1 MLWMVVPT
9 RGTPAHESNH
19 GEPMPWECNMGARER
34 ASAAALHTT
43 HLPAFTTVAWE
54 RLSEGNFPRAVALL
68 FACCL
73 PHPMSDPFTTCKHLP
88 FRAASGEFCVEVRV
102 GLSQH
107 RIAAPLCSGTKYS
120 IQGPERPVI
129 RPLFHKRED

>member
-1 MLWMVVPT
+1 MRAITESQCPGTVT
-9 RGTPAHESNH
+9 RGKRKSQ
-19 GEPMPWECNMGARER
+19 CC
-34 ASAAALHTT
+34 SLHTT

-73 PHPMSDPFTTCKHLP
+73 PHPMSDPFTTFKHLP
-88 FRAASGEFCVEVRV
+88 FRAASGEFCVEVQV

-107 RIAAPLCSGTKYS
+107 RIAAPLRSGTQCS

-129 RPLFHKRED
+129 RPLFRKRED

>member
-1 MLWMVVPT
+1 MGPQPMRAIMESRCPGSVTWGQEKEPVLQPAYN
-9 RGTPAHESNH
+9 TPS
-19 GEPMPWECNMGARER
+19 
-34 ASAAALHTT
+34 T
-43 HLPAFTTVAWE
+43 FTTVAWE

-107 RIAAPLCSGTKYS
+107 RIAAPLCSGTKCS